1 MFFHFF
7 PYILV
12 IMDPLTALRAC
23 IINGRDSTIVEDGN
37 NLIIDG
43 VTYDGNTPTAFKA
56 GKDKTYPLFSIYYQ
70 WTMRDKIPSEYI
82 KKCTTLK
89 LRFVLIN
96 DKKIV
101 LSYLK
106 GESDALDRID
116 QAILAAGA
124 DTQPTLSTSGIGL
137 PTISS
142 AQPTMEKVSLFLF
155 LLFSHFLSYSNIFQ
169 CL

>member
-1 MFFHFF
+1 
-7 PYILV
+7 
-12 IMDPLTALRAC
+12 MDPLTALRAC
-23 IINGRDSTIVEDGN
+23 IINGRDSSIVEDGS

-43 VTYDGNTPTAFKA
+43 VIYDGYTSTAFKA

-70 WTMRDKIPSEYI
+70 WIMKDKIPSEYI
-82 KKCTTLK
+82 KKCTSMK

-116 QAILAAGA
+116 QSIIAAGA
-124 DTQPTLSTSGIGL
+124 DPQTSSLSSVVGLSSPT
-137 PTISS
+137 SS
-142 AQPTMEKVSLFLF
+142 AQQSIEKVRFCVNF
-155 LLFSHFLSYSNIFQ
+155 MFIFE
-169 CL
+169 LTITES